1 MSEYGYRIKKLH
13 LTGGVINKYFYIEVS
28 KWAVLDAYKYKNTT
42 PCGISKY
49 MWHDILLYI
58 SAIVSKHLGLHLFLN
73 LGVLAVT
80 YLQSSEYQLPKDL
93 LFIFLLTAYI
103 MWLIDRYFN

>member
-49 MWHDILLYI
+49 M
-58 SAIVSKHLGLHLFLN
+58 
-73 LGVLAVT
+73 
-80 YLQSSEYQLPKDL
+80 
-93 LFIFLLTAYI
+93 
-103 MWLIDRYFN
+103 